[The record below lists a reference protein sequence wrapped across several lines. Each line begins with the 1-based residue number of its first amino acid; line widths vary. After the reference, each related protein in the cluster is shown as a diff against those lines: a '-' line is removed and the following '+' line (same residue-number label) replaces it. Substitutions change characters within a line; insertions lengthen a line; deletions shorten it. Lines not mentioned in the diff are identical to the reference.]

1 MALPLTSYLTLAKS
15 LHFSELQFTHLY
27 NGAKNTSPVSERSVG
42 SFIQTTSKP
51 GPALSA
57 GIIEMQ
63 ETPVLVL
70 SEITDLR
77 SLKITDT
84 KVQSKK
90 KGT

>member
-1 MALPLTSYLTLAKS
+1 MGLKTPPLS
-15 LHFSELQFTHLY
+15 
-27 NGAKNTSPVSERSVG
+27 VSERSVG